1 MAKKTKLV
9 RIDPELDQFFKD
21 MAKENDL
28 STRQVSKKIAQIL
41 KKIKVDKRKLIN
53 EIKF

>member
-9 RIDPELDQFFKD
+9 RIDPELDQLFQD

-28 STRQVSKKIAQIL
+28 SSRQVSKKVAQIL
-41 KKIKVDKRKLIN
+41 KKIKADKRKLIN